1 MDNLMKTIWV
11 DVLDDE
17 GQPTGKQTRTKV
29 EVLESEKISVVEQ
42 REKASVSR
50 DYLLIKANE
59 FGWFTEAECVAWIGG
74 TLPQDVS
81 ALIDTFPEN
90 ERFKLRLS
98 ALRQETV
105 PRETPL
111 ILAIMNLRGV
121 TEEQM
126 DSVYGIN

>member
-1 MDNLMKTIWV
+1 MTQDEIAEITKAQEITI
-11 DVLDDE
+11 
-17 GQPTGKQTRTKV
+17 
-29 EVLESEKISVVEQ
+29 EQ
-42 REKASVSR
+42 KREQASVSR

-121 TEEQM
+121 KEDQM
-126 DSVYGIN
+126 DSVYGINITWPTEPEGSN

>member
-1 MDNLMKTIWV
+1 MKKINSKGELV
-11 DVLDDE
+11 DMTQDE
-17 GQPTGKQTRTKV
+17 IAEIT
-29 EVLESEKISVVEQ
+29 ESREITVEQ
-42 REKASVSR
+42 EREQASVSR

-121 TEEQM
+121 TEDQM
-126 DSVYGIN
+126 DSVYGINITEPEGPN

>member
-1 MDNLMKTIWV
+1 MKKINSKGELV
-11 DVLDDE
+11 DMTQDE
-17 GQPTGKQTRTKV
+17 IAEITKSR
-29 EVLESEKISVVEQ
+29 EITVEQ
-42 REKASVSR
+42 KREQASVSR

-121 TEEQM
+121 TEDQM
-126 DSVYGIN
+126 DSVYGINITEPEGPN

>member
-1 MDNLMKTIWV
+1 MQKINSKGELVDMTQDEIAEITKAQEITI
-11 DVLDDE
+11 
-17 GQPTGKQTRTKV
+17 
-29 EVLESEKISVVEQ
+29 EQ
-42 REKASVSR
+42 KREQASVSR

-121 TEEQM
+121 TEDQM
-126 DSVYGIN
+126 DSVYGINITEPEGPN

>member
-1 MDNLMKTIWV
+1 MQKINSKGELV
-11 DVLDDE
+11 DMTQDE
-17 GQPTGKQTRTKV
+17 IAEIT
-29 EVLESEKISVVEQ
+29 ESREITVEQ
-42 REKASVSR
+42 EREQASVSR

-121 TEEQM
+121 TEDQM
-126 DSVYGIN
+126 DSVYGINITEPEGLN

>member
-1 MDNLMKTIWV
+1 MKKINSKGELV
-11 DVLDDE
+11 DMTQDE
-17 GQPTGKQTRTKV
+17 IAEITKSR
-29 EVLESEKISVVEQ
+29 EITVEQ
-42 REKASVSR
+42 EREQASVSR

-121 TEEQM
+121 TEDQM
-126 DSVYGIN
+126 DSVYGINITEPEGPN

>member
-1 MDNLMKTIWV
+1 MQKINSKGELV
-11 DVLDDE
+11 DMTQDE
-17 GQPTGKQTRTKV
+17 IAEITKSR
-29 EVLESEKISVVEQ
+29 EITVEQ
-42 REKASVSR
+42 EREQASVSR

-121 TEEQM
+121 TEDQM
-126 DSVYGIN
+126 DSVYGINITEPEGPN

>member
-1 MDNLMKTIWV
+1 MKKINSKGELV
-11 DVLDDE
+11 DMPQDE
-17 GQPTGKQTRTKV
+17 IAEITKSR
-29 EVLESEKISVVEQ
+29 EIPVEQ
-42 REKASVSR
+42 KREQASVSR

-81 ALIDTFPEN
+81 ALIDAFPEN

-98 ALRQETV
+98 ALRQETI

-121 TEEQM
+121 TEDQM

>member
-1 MDNLMKTIWV
+1 MQKINSKGELV
-11 DVLDDE
+11 DMTQDE
-17 GQPTGKQTRTKV
+17 IAEIT
-29 EVLESEKISVVEQ
+29 ESREITVEQ
-42 REKASVSR
+42 EREQASVSR

-121 TEEQM
+121 TEDQM
-126 DSVYGIN
+126 DSVYGINITEPEGPN

>member
-1 MDNLMKTIWV
+1 MQKINSKGELV
-11 DVLDDE
+11 DMTQDE
-17 GQPTGKQTRTKV
+17 IAEIT
-29 EVLESEKISVVEQ
+29 ESREITVEQ
-42 REKASVSR
+42 EREQASVSR

-90 ERFKLRLS
+90 ERSKLRLS

-121 TEEQM
+121 TEDQM
-126 DSVYGIN
+126 DSVYGINITEPEGLN